1 MDQESKLLIS
11 AVKKA
16 VSGAPLQMPEQVD
29 WEAFGKL
36 AHAHKLEGLAYAGL
50 KGVALPEAVEARLS
64 AAYHRAI
71 FADTQLEYFKE
82 SLHRALTE
90 EQVPHVFLKGASL
103 KYSYP
108 IPALR
113 TMSDMDILV
122 YTRDYDRI
130 DAISTALGGQ
140 LLDDGDGNHH
150 NFKFP
155 GGVMVEF
162 HPNILHHSA
171 PIGAQVNPGWQY
183 VQNGEMTEEGFY
195 LTTLCHLAD
204 HFVTGGIG
212 VRFVLDVWVFHNL
225 RRIPMD
231 REFVEKELERFG
243 LLQFVSNIEA
253 LAQAWFGEGEMTP
266 VLEEL
271 GEYILT
277 SGSHGYVEREVL
289 NRLTMSS
296 GNKAAALWRKVFYPR
311 NELEDRFP
319 WCKGKPL
326 LLPAAW
332 CVRAFRAVTRRG
344 DLILKWT
351 KDTGS
356 ITDEAVEAQR
366 QMLSRFGIEKEQK

>member
-1 MDQESKLLIS
+1 
-11 AVKKA
+11 
-16 VSGAPLQMPEQVD
+16 
-29 WEAFGKL
+29 
-36 AHAHKLEGLAYAGL
+36 
-50 KGVALPEAVEARLS
+50 
-64 AAYHRAI
+64 
-71 FADTQLEYFKE
+71 
-82 SLHRALTE
+82 
-90 EQVPHVFLKGASL
+90 
-103 KYSYP
+103 
-108 IPALR
+108 
-113 TMSDMDILV
+113 
-122 YTRDYDRI
+122 
-130 DAISTALGGQ
+130 
-140 LLDDGDGNHH
+140 
-150 NFKFP
+150 
-155 GGVMVEF
+155 
-162 HPNILHHSA
+162 
-171 PIGAQVNPGWQY
+171 
-183 VQNGEMTEEGFY
+183 
-195 LTTLCHLAD
+195 
-204 HFVTGGIG
+204 
-212 VRFVLDVWVFHNL
+212 
-225 RRIPMD
+225 MD

-271 GEYILT
+271 GAYILT

-351 KDTGS
+351 KDTGR
-356 ITDEAVEAQR
+356 ITEEAVEAQR